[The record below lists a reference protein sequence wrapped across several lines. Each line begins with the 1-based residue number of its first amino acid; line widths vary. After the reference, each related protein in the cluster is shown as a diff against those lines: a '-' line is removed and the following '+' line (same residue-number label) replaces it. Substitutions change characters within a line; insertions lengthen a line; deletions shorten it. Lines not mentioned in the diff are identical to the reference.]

1 MTLANGPIGMKCT
14 PEALI
19 NGPERIHSQELLRTQ
34 PKPQLRSFGA
44 NGSPVN
50 LGLASIAFYD
60 VV

>member
-1 MTLANGPIGMKCT
+1 MTRAHAPVGMKCT

-19 NGPERIHSQELLRTQ
+19 NGLERIPSHELLRTQ
-34 PKPQLRSFGA
+34 PNQYLRGFGA